1 MKLDRLELVRVGL
14 GRVGVLIRGVGEELV
29 RLEVLAKGL
38 MLA

>member
-14 GRVGVLIRGVGEELV
+14 DRVGVLIRSVGEELV